1 MPESLSSFWA
11 TGKHWKTPQQTCVTN
26 DCTKRRFSALFWY
39 PWHHR
44 PRPVKICTYRRLRLK
59 AAFQLPKESRSSSSL
74 CISCC
79 TEPVD
84 STVNLVSDGVGLIG
98 LVI

>member
-11 TGKHWKTPQQTCVTN
+11 TGKHWKTSQQTCVTN

-59 AAFQLPKESRSSSSL
+59 AAFQLPKYSLIIRDNKLAQPGEASSSALKESL
-74 CISCC
+74 GVPLQG
-79 TEPVD
+79 EP
-84 STVNLVSDGVGLIG
+84 
-98 LVI
+98 

>member
-59 AAFQLPKESRSSSSL
+59 AAFQLPNIMK
-74 CISCC
+74 
-79 TEPVD
+79 
-84 STVNLVSDGVGLIG
+84 
-98 LVI
+98 